1 MVSRARDR
9 SARRSCGGWSTS
21 RRRRDGRSSWSSRRS
36 SRPTPIRHPNK
47 VVWLV
52 HQFRQAYELDGTELG
67 QFGED
72 PFGRAT
78 VARDPAARSHDAR
91 RGPAAVRDLR
101 RTSPIGSSA
110 RRGSRPR
117 CSYPP
122 PQQLDYRSSDGVG
135 SFILSVGRLDR
146 AKRIDL
152 LLEAAALDKSLRV
165 VVAGDGPDRQRLEQL
180 SSEHGLDG
188 RVTFAGRVA
197 DDELVDLYA
206 DCLAVFYAPID
217 EDLGLVP
224 YEAFLSEKPVVTTR
238 DAGGPLE
245 VVVDRENGLVCEPA
259 PGRRRRS
266 ICLARGQPRAGA
278 CLGSLGQ
285 ADCRADH
292 VGQRRR
298 PPPRLLKVAYFS
310 PLPPERSGI
319 ADYSAL
325 LLPALATA
333 DGCHAS
339 YRGERRRRRAAPTS
353 RSTTSATIPTRTAG
367 SWMRSS
373 GDGGSS
379 SSTTSSCTTSLRG

>member
-1 MVSRARDR
+1 MRIAVCAPQVPFER
-9 SARRSCGGWSTS
+9 GGTEVLTETLTEEL
-21 RRRRDGRSSWSSRRS
+21 RRRDHEVELVRIPFKWYPGARPLREALLWRLVDLEEAQGRPIEKVIATKFPSYA
-36 SRPTPIRHPNK
+36 IRHPNK

-67 QFGED
+67 QFGQD

-78 VARDPAARSHDAR
+78 VRSIQRLDRTTLGEAR
-91 RGPAAVRDLR
+91 RLFA
-101 RTSPIGSSA
+101 I
-110 RRGSRPR
+110 SRNVADR
-117 CSYPP
+117 LHRSTGLEAEVLVPP
-122 PQQLDYRSSDGVG
+122 PQQLAYRSSDGVG

-165 VVAGDGPDRQRLEQL
+165 VVAGEGPDRQRLEQL

-197 DDELVDLYA
+197 DDELVGLYA

-259 PGRRRRS
+259 PAAVAEAFAWLAANPEQARAWGRSGKQVAERTSWDGVIDR
-266 ICLARGQPRAGA
+266 L
-278 CLGSLGQ
+278 LGS
-285 ADCRADH
+285 
-292 VGQRRR
+292 
-298 PPPRLLKVAYFS
+298 
-310 PLPPERSGI
+310 
-319 ADYSAL
+319 
-325 LLPALATA
+325 
-333 DGCHAS
+333 
-339 YRGERRRRRAAPTS
+339 
-353 RSTTSATIPTRTAG
+353 
-367 SWMRSS
+367 
-373 GDGGSS
+373 
-379 SSTTSSCTTSLRG
+379 